1 MRTPLEHR
9 RRQNGASL
17 VEFVIVFPIAVL
29 FVLTLI
35 QVGFIYMAKLT
46 LNHAT
51 FTAARVGS
59 LHNAD
64 PKVIREALLRG
75 LIPFYQNSLTS
86 DDAKR
91 LLTAWGVAQLDNTP
105 TPLTPWAAQI
115 DRLSPNPDTFADFG
129 VKDPSTGK
137 VYIPNDNLEWRSLG
151 VGSKSKVHIRDANLL
166 KIRVTYGYEMH
177 IPLIGGVIKRMMCGG
192 TIGPEAFGNVSVL
205 ESLYGISHFDLCV
218 RYFMHNRIPIESMA
232 IVEMQTP
239 AYQ

>member
-1 MRTPLEHR
+1 MRTPLERR

-17 VEFVIVFPIAVL
+17 VEFVIVFPMAVL

-91 LLTAWGVAQLDNTP
+91 LLTAWGSHSWTTP
-105 TPLTPWAAQI
+105 PRP
-115 DRLSPNPDTFADFG
+115 
-129 VKDPSTGK
+129 
-137 VYIPNDNLEWRSLG
+137 
-151 VGSKSKVHIRDANLL
+151 
-166 KIRVTYGYEMH
+166 
-177 IPLIGGVIKRMMCGG
+177 
-192 TIGPEAFGNVSVL
+192 
-205 ESLYGISHFDLCV
+205 
-218 RYFMHNRIPIESMA
+218 
-232 IVEMQTP
+232 
-239 AYQ
+239 